1 MAACGH
7 RRELQDC
14 AFMSDETEP
23 NGQNGRARARERL
36 FLYAFALGIATIMV
50 LWVVAIGWMF
60 VSLGI
65 VGAGVVVVKV
75 LLLAAPMRKT
85 RYA

>member
-1 MAACGH
+1 MNVQKPSKEHIVTRDSSAPPSLIERRIHMA
-7 RRELQDC
+7 
-14 AFMSDETEP
+14 
-23 NGQNGRARARERL
+23 
-36 FLYAFALGIATIMV
+36 
-50 LWVVAIGWMF
+50 W
-60 VSLGI
+60 